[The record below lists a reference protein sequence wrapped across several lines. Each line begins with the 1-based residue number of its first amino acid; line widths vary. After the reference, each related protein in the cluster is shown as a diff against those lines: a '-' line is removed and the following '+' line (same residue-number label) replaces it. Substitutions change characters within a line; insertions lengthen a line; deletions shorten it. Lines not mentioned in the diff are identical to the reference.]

1 MATISTA
8 HCTSIMRRGTRRG
21 HGLAVLVLL
30 LAMPGMFV
38 TAQGGALSSC
48 QNANELTGA
57 NRHDPSEICQVFIR
71 ETCYCP
77 GDPNSE
83 AGVEQGYCQ
92 GGYRDGPRVLPYSTM
107 LEPGGTP
114 TLSDGQLCAQSVKND
129 YIRWDKYGWNDP
141 AEYTARN
148 SRQECDLPQM
158 TRFFWE
164 GYLGKDEKY
173 FQSVSCWKP
182 RSLTPTSA
190 LVYPANARY
199 AGLPGFLPDN
209 LVKMRNTHHCSN
221 YYRNYRDDA
230 LDACHPVVTFG
241 GRCVNPNRK
250 ENCYVLASSQHF
262 VLGYFPWQTQLPDA
276 GSARWGPSTHDGSVA
291 TPFGYRTGTVTS
303 CSRCS
308 ATGGTCNDA
317 VHFQQSVTRVKSFSV
332 SFTAATEAA
341 YTLYERRF
349 HALFDKLHTYVN
361 HVYCQGVCVC
371 DSSKLAKGF
380 GGQRTNYLGPPE
392 ICSQTLKRMP
402 CHFPFE
408 YEGVTHDECTD
419 VKNNGILWCS
429 VSDEFFPDDP
439 WALNNGERG
448 AKYIGLW
455 GNCVYDSADTQI
467 TVGDFQKRMEFVH
480 SRSAR
485 RMPGDAGWVPLSK
498 NRVEFPT
505 KHDIRDYAV
514 SAGTVTVAKA
524 PLCDTGRSAGCL
536 MWDDSVSVHPCATY
550 EFTRRAGENN
560 GRKSIGFINTCHDTE
575 AWMKDESQ
583 MYEKRATD
591 SRYAEGFE
599 GPDSGT
605 TTALVHSLALFVPQL
620 ANFHEAFK
628 LRLTTYSGTNCQG
641 TSTVMSQDA
650 AVSGEARGSAGTDTT
665 GIFYIPADTAPSFQ
679 LKVVSIASGDDIDL
693 ACDCASLNKYEDTT
707 LVHGSVSSNPGPL
720 HECRMCAGNER
731 VGLRLGLPGQC
742 NSQKWQCVQCAA
754 DMLRGKVDSKDLT
767 SNVCVSCPV
776 GHLVNFDRPADTY
789 DARLASNALS
799 FQEMLQ
805 VSAERYGV
813 PELVHTTL
821 AEAQDFGS
829 SDTYSHLENQTLEGG
844 GYTCHYC
851 PVGFRFQPGTPG
863 ACTPL
868 RLQRV
873 VPQLSTQEWVLNIM
887 PSVIGAF
894 QYTDE
899 VTLDTLHMQYQTV
912 PTDSYLDIE
921 ALRSEGVFR
930 IQQCPEGPAVDG
942 KFRHMCG
949 MPQQKIYVRVRR
961 ADIFSVAVSA
971 ALFPQ
976 VDDMLLFDRRSKS
989 FHKLVYYTG
998 AANPI
1003 ISTDPPPLPS
1013 TFAKFEL
1020 EVAREG
1026 AEIPCQ
1032 RCVDGEYNGACSN
1045 SVPVGGSFGS
1055 CLSCVGQPLRY
1066 HWLTHA
1072 LSGGCRGWDDPDVF
1086 VDTDYEQQPCQGVL
1100 EEEGRFRLCVGF
1112 CGSRIT
1118 FKWWKPITS
1127 DADLVQTEPGDPY
1140 SVDSYTCTAVDQGA
1154 LGLVAPPA
1162 DVECQHPDTAVP
1174 FAAVNY
1180 YQQCTDTLP
1189 YCPPG
1194 WYVDRNCVQLQTQ
1207 SDFASELVFDTSC
1220 CKQCQLRCEPGQ
1232 RRRADW
1238 EVCPGDTTFDTQA
1251 RCGEGCDVNFY
1262 LDLPEGEDVA
1272 EEDGQCRM
1280 CESCLEGL
1288 RV

>member
-1 MATISTA
+1 
-8 HCTSIMRRGTRRG
+8 MRRGTRRG
-21 HGLAVLVLL
+21 HGIDTLVLL
-30 LAMPGMFV
+30 LAMPGILV
-38 TAQGGALSSC
+38 TGQLPDSVVDMDDGLPYC

-57 NRHDPSEICQVFIR
+57 NRHDPSQYCQAFIS

-77 GDPNSE
+77 GDPSSE
-83 AGVEQGYCQ
+83 AGVQQGYCQ
-92 GGYRDGPRVLPYSTM
+92 GGYRDGPRVLPHSTM
-107 LEPGGTP
+107 LEPGGTGP
-114 TLSDGQLCAQSVKND
+114 LSDGQLCAQSVKND

-141 AEYTARN
+141 AEYTAAA
-148 SRQECDLPQM
+148 SRKECDLPQIS
-158 TRFFWE
+158 RYFWE
-164 GYLGKDEKY
+164 GLLGKDEKY
-173 FQSVSCWKP
+173 FESVFCWSP
-182 RSLTPTSA
+182 RSLAPSPA
-190 LVYPANARY
+190 LVYPADARY
-199 AGLPGFLPDN
+199 AGLAGFFPDN
-209 LVKMRNTHHCSN
+209 LVKMRITHRCSG
-221 YYRNYRDDA
+221 YYRDYRDDA
-230 LDACHPVVTFG
+230 LDACHPVATFG
-241 GRCVNPNRK
+241 GQCVQPNRK
-250 ENCYVLASSQHF
+250 KNCYVLASSQHF

-276 GSARWGPSTHDGSVA
+276 DSARWGPSTHDGSAA
-291 TPFGYRTGTVTS
+291 TPFGYRTGIVNS

-317 VHFQQSVTRVKSFSV
+317 VHFQQSVSRVKSFSV

-341 YTLYERRF
+341 YTLYEGRF
-349 HALFDKLHTYVN
+349 HALFKKLNTYVDYI
-361 HVYCQGVCVC
+361 YCQGVCVC
-371 DSSKLAKGF
+371 DSSKLAKA
-380 GGQRTNYLGPPE
+380 GGGGRTNYIGPPE
-392 ICSQTLKRMP
+392 ACSQPHQRMP

-485 RMPGDAGWVPLSK
+485 KMPGDAGWVPLSK

-524 PLCDTGRSAGCL
+524 SLCDTGLSAGCL
-536 MWDDSVSVHPCATY
+536 MWDDSVSVNPCATY
-550 EFTRRAGENN
+550 EFDGTQ
-560 GRKSIGFINTCHDTE
+560 KSVGFINTCHDTE
-575 AWMKDESQ
+575 AWMKDKSE
-583 MYEKRATD
+583 MYQKRATD

-605 TTALVHSLALFVPQL
+605 KTALVHSLALFVPQL

-641 TSTVMSQDA
+641 TSTVMSEDA
-650 AVSGEARGSAGTDTT
+650 AVSGAARGSAGTDTT
-665 GIFYIPADTAPSFQ
+665 GIFYIPAHTAPSFQ
-679 LKVVSIASGDDIDL
+679 LKVVSIASGSEIDL
-693 ACDCASLNKYEDTT
+693 SCDCASMNDYGDTT

-731 VGLRLGLPGQC
+731 VGLRPGTLGQC

-754 DMLRGKVDSKDLT
+754 NMLRGKVDPVDLT
-767 SNVCVSCPV
+767 SNVCVGCPV

-789 DARLASNALS
+789 DVRLASNTLS

-813 PELVHTTL
+813 PELLHTTL

-829 SDTYSHLENQTLEGG
+829 SDTYSHLENKTLEGG

-863 ACTPL
+863 ACIPL

-873 VPQLSTQEWVLNIM
+873 VPQSSPLAWGLNIV
-887 PSVIGAF
+887 PSNTGAVVF
-894 QYTDE
+894 TDE
-899 VTLDTLHMQYQTV
+899 VTLDTLRMQYQTV

-921 ALRSEGVFR
+921 ALRNEGVFR
-930 IQQCPEGPAVDG
+930 IQQCPDGPAVDG
-942 KFRHMCG
+942 MFWHMCG
-949 MPQQKIYVRVRR
+949 MPHDKIYVRVRR
-961 ADIFSVAVSA
+961 ADIFSAAVSA

-976 VDDMLLFDRRSKS
+976 VDDMLLFDRSDGS

-1013 TFAKFEL
+1013 AFAEFEL

-1032 RCVDGEYNGACSN
+1032 RCADGEYNGACSN
-1045 SVPVGGSFGS
+1045 SEPVGGSFGS
-1055 CLSCVGQPLRY
+1055 CSACATQPPEY
-1066 HWLTHA
+1066 HWMTHA
-1072 LSGGCRGWDDPDVF
+1072 LSGGCRGWGDPDVF
-1086 VDTDYEQQPCQGVL
+1086 VDSDYVQRPCQGVL
-1100 EEEGRFRLCVGF
+1100 EEEGQFRLCVGF
-1112 CGSRIT
+1112 CGFRET
-1118 FKWWKPITS
+1118 FKWWKPIKS
-1127 DADLVQTEPGDPY
+1127 DADLVQIVAGGPY
-1140 SVDSYTCTAVDQGA
+1140 SVDSYTCTATDSGN

-1162 DVECQHPDTAVP
+1162 YVKCQHPDTALP
-1174 FAAVNY
+1174 FATVDY
-1180 YQQCTDTLP
+1180 FQQCTDTLP

-1194 WYVDRNCVQLQTQ
+1194 WYVDRNCVQIQKQ
-1207 SDFASELVFDTSC
+1207 SDFASELVFDTEC

-1262 LDLPEGEDVA
+1262 LDLPEGVD

>member
-1 MATISTA
+1 
-8 HCTSIMRRGTRRG
+8 MRRGTRRG
-21 HGLAVLVLL
+21 HGLDTLILL
-30 LAMPGMFV
+30 LVMPGAFV
-38 TAQGGALSSC
+38 TAQGEALSNC
-48 QNANELTGA
+48 QNADQLTGA
-57 NRHDPSEICQVFIR
+57 NRHDPSQYCQVFIL

-107 LEPGGTP
+107 LEPGGTS
-114 TLSDGQLCAQSVKND
+114 TLSDGQLCVQSVTD
-129 YIRWDKYGWNDP
+129 AYIRWDKYGWNDP
-141 AEYTARN
+141 DEYTTAALR
-148 SRQECDLPQM
+148 RECDLPQM

-164 GYLGKDEKY
+164 GLLGKDEKY
-173 FQSVSCWKP
+173 FQSVFCWSP
-182 RSLTPTSA
+182 RSLAPSPA
-190 LVYPANARY
+190 LVYPADARY
-199 AGLPGFLPDN
+199 AGLAGFFPDN
-209 LVKMRNTHHCSN
+209 RQKMKITHSCSV
-221 YYRNYRDDA
+221 YYRDYRDDA
-230 LDACHPVVTFG
+230 LDACHPVATFG
-241 GRCVNPNRK
+241 GQCVQPNRK
-250 ENCYVLASSQHF
+250 KNCYVLASSQHF
-262 VLGYFPWQTQLPDA
+262 VLGYFPWQTQLADA
-276 GSARWGPSTHDGSVA
+276 GAARWGPSTHDGSAA
-291 TPFGYRTGTVTS
+291 TPFGYRTGIVNS

-317 VHFQQSVTRVKSFSV
+317 VHFQQSFTQVKSFSV

-341 YTLYERRF
+341 YTLYEGRF
-349 HALFDKLHTYVN
+349 HALFKKLNTYVDY
-361 HVYCQGVCVC
+361 VYCSGVCVC
-371 DSSKLAKGF
+371 DESALKRATVFMYTSEPA
-380 GGQRTNYLGPPE
+380 NYLGPRE
-392 ICSQTLKRMP
+392 ICSQPHQHMP

-408 YEGVTHDECTD
+408 YGGTTHTECTD
-419 VKNNGILWCS
+419 MDDTQKWCS
-429 VSDEFFPDDP
+429 VSDEFIPDNE
-439 WALNNGERG
+439 WARNRGEG
-448 AKYIGLW
+448 GKKYVGLW
-455 GNCVYDSADTQI
+455 GYCHYDTVDSKI
-467 TVGDFQKRMEFVH
+467 TVMNFQQKMSFVY
-480 SRSAR
+480 SRSK
-485 RMPGDAGWVPLSK
+485 DS
-498 NRVEFPT
+498 VEFPT

-514 SAGTVTVAKA
+514 SAGTLHNTRA
-524 PLCDTGRSAGCL
+524 PLCDTGLSAGCL
-536 MWDDSVSVHPCATY
+536 MWDDSVSLHPCATY
-550 EFTRRAGENN
+550 DFDGS
-560 GRKSIGFINTCHDTE
+560 RKITGFINTCHDTE
-575 AWMKDESQ
+575 AWMKDKSQ

-591 SRYAEGFE
+591 PRYAEGFE
-599 GPDSGT
+599 GPESGT

-628 LRLTTYSGTNCQG
+628 LRLTTYSGANCQG
-641 TSTVMSQDA
+641 TLTVMSEDA
-650 AVSGEARGSAGTDTT
+650 AVSGAARGAAGTDTT
-665 GIFYIPADTAPSFQ
+665 GIFYIPAHTAPSFQ
-679 LKVVSIASGDDIDL
+679 LKVVSIAGGSEIDL
-693 ACDCASLNKYEDTT
+693 ACDCASMNEYGDTT
-707 LVHGSVSSNPGPL
+707 LVHGSVTSNPGPL

-731 VGLRLGLPGQC
+731 VGLRPGLPGQC

-754 DMLRGKVDSKDLT
+754 NMLRGKVTPVDLT
-767 SNVCVSCPV
+767 SNVCVGCPV

-789 DARLASNALS
+789 DTRLATSTLS

-805 VSAERYGV
+805 ISAERYGV
-813 PELVHTTL
+813 PGLVHTTL

-851 PVGFRFQPGTPG
+851 PVGFRFQPGTPNT
-863 ACTPL
+863 CIPL

-899 VTLDTLHMQYQTV
+899 VTLDTLRMQYQTV

-930 IQQCPEGPAVDG
+930 IQQCPDGPAVEG

-949 MPQQKIYVRVRR
+949 MPDDKIYVRVRR

-1003 ISTDPPPLPS
+1003 ISTNPPPLPS
-1013 TFAKFEL
+1013 AFAEFEL

-1055 CLSCVGQPLRY
+1055 CSACATQPMQN
-1066 HWLTHA
+1066 HWMTHA

-1086 VDTDYEQQPCQGVL
+1086 VDSDYEQRPCQGVL

-1112 CGSRIT
+1112 CGFRET
-1118 FKWWKPITS
+1118 FKWWKPIKS
-1127 DADLVQTEPGDPY
+1127 DAGLVQIVAGGPY
-1140 SVDSYTCTAVDQGA
+1140 SVDSYTCTAIDSGN

-1162 DVECQHPDTAVP
+1162 DVKCQHPDTEVP
-1174 FAAVNY
+1174 FATVDY
-1180 YQQCTDTLP
+1180 FQQCTDTLP

-1194 WYVDRNCVQLQTQ
+1194 WYVDGNCVQIRKQ
-1207 SDFASELVFDTSC
+1207 SNFPSELVFDTEC

-1262 LDLPEGEDVA
+1262 LDLPEGEDVE
-1272 EEDGQCRM
+1272 EEDGQCRI